1 MLQYWWI
8 GSVST
13 KADDT
18 IFVRV
23 LVSFISL
30 RMVSHITKI
39 GSTHPQPRGIKS
51 ANNSSIILIFILLN
65 FCFIEPIHLY
75 NSSEEQKVTSEILFL
90 QNKCVLMLQRYK
102 KAGIYSQETGKSHQ
116 VAFISYYLQ
125 RWQHGCLWEG

>member
-1 MLQYWWI
+1 M
-8 GSVST
+8 
-13 KADDT
+13 AANT

-39 GSTHPQPRGIKS
+39 GSTHPQPRGINS
-51 ANNSSIILIFILLN
+51 AKNSSIILIIILLN
-65 FCFIEPIHLY
+65 FYFLEPIHIY

-102 KAGIYSQETGKSHQ
+102 KAGIYIPRKQEKVTKLHLYHTICRDGSTAVYGK
-116 VAFISYYLQ
+116 
-125 RWQHGCLWEG
+125 GKG